1 MFRFTVYADKEV
13 LDRDGEYDHDEYG
26 KVAEFAISGATSQEV
41 VEDAIKTANDRSFQ
55 ITEVD
60 EEGLANFVKVAQKMD
75 FIVHA
80 PEEWKKW
87 DVVVVNDSLGMIWEI
102 DGLRHFL
109 KKMTRETEE
118 LWEKIDYME

>member
-1 MFRFTVYADKEV
+1 MFRFKVYADKEV
-13 LDRDGEYDHDEYG
+13 FDRDGNYDYDEYG
-26 KVAEFAISGATSQEV
+26 KVAEFAISGTTSQEV

-55 ITEVD
+55 IVEMD

-80 PEEWKKW
+80 PEEWKMW
-87 DVVVVNDSLGMIWEI
+87 DVIVTNDSLGMIWEI

-109 KKMTRETEE
+109 KRMARETEE
-118 LWEKIDYME
+118 LWEKLDYME

>member
-13 LDRDGEYDHDEYG
+13 FDRDGEYDHDEYG

-41 VEDAIKTANDRSFQ
+41 VEDAIKTANDRNFQ

-102 DGLRHFL
+102 DGLRRFL

-118 LWEKIDYME
+118 LWEKMDYME

>member
-1 MFRFTVYADKEV
+1 MFRFKVYADKEV
-13 LDRDGEYDHDEYG
+13 FDRNDNYDHDEYG
-26 KVAEFAISGATSQEV
+26 KVAEFAISGTTSQEV

-55 ITEVD
+55 IVEMD
-60 EEGLANFVKVAQKMD
+60 EEGLANFVRVAQKMD

-87 DVVVVNDSLGMIWEI
+87 DVVVANDSLGMIWEI

-109 KKMTRETEE
+109 KRMSREVEE
-118 LWEKIDYME
+118 LWEKMDYME